1 MKKVIV
7 RFKSD
12 SNDRKYDE
20 ITINVSYSYEE
31 AKKILQVANRKLCNK
46 YKDRYVCIA
55 YVNNNQDQMIY
66 TNYLR

>member
-12 SNDRKYDE
+12 NSSHKYDE
-20 ITINVSYSYEE
+20 IIINVSYSYEE
-31 AKKILQVANRKLCNK
+31 AKKILQVANCILCNK
-46 YKDRYVCIA
+46 YKDKYVHITYICD
-55 YVNNNQDQMIY
+55 NQDQVIY

>member
-12 SNDRKYDE
+12 NSNRKYDE
-20 ITINVSYSYEE
+20 IIINVSYSYEE

-46 YKDRYVCIA
+46 YKGKYICIVYV
-55 YVNNNQDQMIY
+55 YSNQDQIIY

>member
-12 SNDRKYDE
+12 NSNHKYDE
-20 ITINVSYSYEE
+20 IIINVSYSYEE

-46 YKDRYVCIA
+46 YKDKYVCIA
-55 YVNNNQDQMIY
+55 YVYNSQDQVIY